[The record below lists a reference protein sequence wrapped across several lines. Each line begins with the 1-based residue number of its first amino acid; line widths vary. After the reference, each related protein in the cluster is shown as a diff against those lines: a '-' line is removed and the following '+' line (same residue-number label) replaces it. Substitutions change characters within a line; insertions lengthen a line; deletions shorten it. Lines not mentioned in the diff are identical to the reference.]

1 MAVQRPDISRAQLLT
16 YMLIFVVIPIITY
29 ITGRG
34 IDLLLSLPAF
44 PPFPVNLILGFTVF
58 YVGLKMGIRSTKLL
72 YRRGLGLPWGEA
84 RKEVETSNL
93 VVTGPYAYTRNPMIL
108 GYSLLPCGMGLM
120 FRSIGMS
127 TTIPLV
133 VVLINVAI
141 VKLREESHLEERFGE
156 EYLDYKRSTPFLI
169 PELGNITRL
178 IVESIKPEPSG
189 ETSQNGEG
197 P

>member
-1 MAVQRPDISRAQLLT
+1 VTTQRPPISRAQLMV
-16 YMLIFVVIPIITY
+16 YMMIFVVAPIITY
-29 ITGRG
+29 VTGRG

-44 PPFPVNLILGFTVF
+44 PSFPVNLILGFTVF

-84 RKEVETSNL
+84 RKDVETSNL

-133 VVLINVAI
+133 VALINVAI
-141 VKLREESHLEERFGE
+141 VKLREESHLEERFGQ

-169 PELGNITRL
+169 PELGNIPHL
-178 IVESIKPEPSG
+178 IVDSLKIESEKV
-189 ETSQNGEG
+189 TSQNGEST
-197 P
+197 